1 MRQCAVTRQRAPQA
15 ELLRIALGPDG
26 APYVDVIGRA
36 PGRGVYVSPEPEVFR
51 KALSP
56 KGIGRTFRGKVRPV
70 PAEEI
75 ERLLADAVE
84 RLEARI
90 VEMLGIARRAGLLE
104 LGMDPTARALAG
116 ANLAGW
122 LVIRAE
128 DLGDASARKLDELLA
143 AAAARGAPV
152 RVIRVGKKQDL
163 GSRLGRTEVGVI
175 AMRPSRHTDRVM
187 AEADRW
193 SSLGGSGGTHPE
205 IPLTGTRQGAQSK
218 GGAIGTGQGRS
229 EVK

>member
-1 MRQCAVTRQRAPQA
+1 
-15 ELLRIALGPDG
+15 
-26 APYVDVIGRA
+26 
-36 PGRGVYVSPEPEVFR
+36 
-51 KALSP
+51 
-56 KGIGRTFRGKVRPV
+56 
-70 PAEEI
+70 
-75 ERLLADAVE
+75 
-84 RLEARI
+84 
-90 VEMLGIARRAGLLE
+90 
-104 LGMDPTARALAG
+104 LGMDPVLRALAG
-116 ANLAGW
+116 PNLLGW
-122 LVIRAE
+122 LVIRAD
-128 DLGDASARKLDELLA
+128 DLGEASTRKLDEHLA
-143 AAAARGAPV
+143 AAATRGTEV

-193 SSLGGSGGTHPE
+193 LALGGRAATHPE